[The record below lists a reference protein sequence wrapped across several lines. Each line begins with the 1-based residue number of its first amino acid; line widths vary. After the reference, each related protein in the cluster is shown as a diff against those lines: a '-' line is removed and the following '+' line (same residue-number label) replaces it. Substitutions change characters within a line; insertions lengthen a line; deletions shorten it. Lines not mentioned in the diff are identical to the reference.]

1 MDEKKK
7 RKVTFNPD
15 LDLNQTSKKQKKTS
29 DETGD
34 TRLHSGKYTLDS
46 DEDDAEE
53 LDETKQMNKDEL
65 DDIGQEKATIGFD
78 DDVKI
83 TPFNIDEEMEE
94 GHYDESGTFHWKKK
108 DKAEVRD
115 AWLDDIDWNN
125 VKNYKLKNPQ
135 ATDEDISDPSRS
147 NLPDDIDESD
157 PGEFNEIHTLKS
169 MLTIMQPGES
179 VVRAIKRLG
188 LATAKNPKSKQ
199 REKQRKLLP
208 GEVPPAA
215 AIEQTPEELKKSKLM
230 LEEMSGLADQFVSN
244 GELDIYQE
252 TYERLKSKL
261 DRLQSSASSTTA
273 SSAFDMY
280 GDTDVASS
288 INSSK
293 PSTVPTAASVILWE
307 HTTDESAADKLQG
320 PFTTEQMIR
329 LTDMEGK
336 LDRDTVRCRRI
347 GTQQFY
353 SIKRID
359 FDLYLD

>member
-1 MDEKKK
+1 MDL
-7 RKVTFNPD
+7 FSP
-15 LDLNQTSKKQKKTS
+15 
-29 DETGD
+29 
-34 TRLHSGKYTLDS
+34 
-46 DEDDAEE
+46 
-53 LDETKQMNKDEL
+53 
-65 DDIGQEKATIGFD
+65 
-78 DDVKI
+78 
-83 TPFNIDEEMEE
+83 
-94 GHYDESGTFHWKKK
+94 
-108 DKAEVRD
+108 
-115 AWLDDIDWNN
+115 
-125 VKNYKLKNPQ
+125 KL
-135 ATDEDISDPSRS
+135 
-147 NLPDDIDESD
+147 
-157 PGEFNEIHTLKS
+157 
-169 MLTIMQPGES
+169 
-179 VVRAIKRLG
+179 
-188 LATAKNPKSKQ
+188 KQ

-215 AIEQTPEELKKSKLM
+215 AIEPTPEELKKSKLM
-230 LEEMSGLADQFVSN
+230 LEEMSGLADRFVSN

-261 DRLQSSASSTTA
+261 DRLQSSGSSTTA

-293 PSTVPTAASVILWE
+293 PSTEPTGRIQLFERRQIERGSFLAASVILWE